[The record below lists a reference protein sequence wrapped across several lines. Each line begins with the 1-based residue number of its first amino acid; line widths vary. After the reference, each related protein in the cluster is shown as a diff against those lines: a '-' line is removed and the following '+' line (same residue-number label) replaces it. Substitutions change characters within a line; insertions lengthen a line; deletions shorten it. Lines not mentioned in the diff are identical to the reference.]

1 LVYLNTV
8 SERIQKNSERIQK
21 NLFSG
26 FFCFLEVN
34 SKQLSPID
42 GYDRLSMNNDQTFP
56 RSARL
61 TSPEEFKTVFK
72 KAHKL
77 NFKEFTV
84 YVLQNNR
91 IESRL
96 GLAISK
102 KTVKKAV
109 SRNLIK
115 RIIRDSFRLRRKKLK
130 GWDIVFVSRFAAP
143 QMSKSKLEV
152 LTAKVWKR
160 LES

>member
-1 LVYLNTV
+1 MT
-8 SERIQKNSERIQK
+8 I
-21 NLFSG
+21 
-26 FFCFLEVN
+26 
-34 SKQLSPID
+34 
-42 GYDRLSMNNDQTFP
+42 DQTFP

-61 TSPEEFKTVFK
+61 TSPDDFKTVFK
-72 KAHKL
+72 NANRL

-91 IESRL
+91 PESRL

-102 KTVKKAV
+102 KSAKKAV

-115 RIIRDSFRLRRKKLK
+115 RIIRDSFRKRRNKLK
-130 GWDIVFVSRFAAP
+130 GWDIVFVSRVAAVK
-143 QMSKSKLEV
+143 MTNSELEV
-152 LTAKVWKR
+152 LTVKVWKR